1 MRSYRFG
8 GLEAPPGAESCR
20 VQTGNRHRLT
30 AGLLPTV
37 LVGLVALSV
46 AAPTSA
52 QIYSWRDAN
61 GNLVLSDQPKAG
73 ATPHIYAVPKAA
85 NVRTTNFASPTRS
98 HRYDALIVD
107 HANRNN
113 VRPDLVR
120 AVIQVESAFN
130 STAVSPKGAM
140 GLMQLMPATAREFDV
155 GNPFDPRE
163 NIRAGV
169 AYLRRLLDRYDG
181 NEELALAAY
190 NAGPGAVDRYGERVP
205 PYRETQ
211 NYVSKVRQISEVRV
225 GGQTMYKVVEV
236 IDGRRVVKYSNTR
249 PH

>member
-1 MRSYRFG
+1 LVVI
-8 GLEAPPGAESCR
+8 GLA
-20 VQTGNRHRLT
+20 
-30 AGLLPTV
+30 
-37 LVGLVALSV
+37 ALAV

-61 GNLVLSDQPKAG
+61 GNLVLSDQPRDD
-73 ATPHIYAVPKAA
+73 ATPHVYDVPKAT
-85 NVRTTNFASPTRS
+85 NVRATNYVPPTRS
-98 HRYDALIVD
+98 RQYDALIVD

-120 AVIQVESAFN
+120 AVIQVESAYN

-140 GLMQLMPATAREFDV
+140 GLMQLMPATAREFNV

-169 AYLRRLLDRYDG
+169 AYLRRLLDRYDN

-211 NYVSKVRQISEVRV
+211 HYVSKVREISEVRV
-225 GGQTMYKVVEV
+225 GGKTIYKVVEV
-236 IDGRRVVKYSNTR
+236 VNGRQIVKYSNTR